1 MDYRDDNQKF
11 NEMNTL
17 LLYLLSLGAIV
28 SGIFVI
34 AYINPILSVLCLIC
48 VFVNVACYLVFTL
61 FLINTYPTVR
71 KLQRLTIGD
80 DDLL

>member
-1 MDYRDDNQKF
+1 VDYRDDNQKF

-34 AYINPILSVLCLIC
+34 TCRNPILSVLCLIA
-48 VFVNVACYLVFTL
+48 VFVNVACYLVLLGMSFLGFNGLTL
-61 FLINTYPTVR
+61 V
-71 KLQRLTIGD
+71 
-80 DDLL
+80 